1 MNRRQ
6 ILSAV
11 GLSIFS
17 LSGCLDNRDGDE
29 TGENPDPDEGRSVSV
44 TITHVAGDGAI
55 SFNYDVRRSVITEES
70 LAVIELTARNKTE
83 SELEYGT
90 GAPKPFGALYDPESP
105 EAILWTDKYTE
116 SEYVETDGR
125 QITGGE
131 DIGLHVTLP
140 PGDSRSEI
148 YEFSAPPG
156 NYSIQR
162 TSNPLTLGND
172 TYELEV
178 VVSEA

>member
-70 LAVIELTARNKTE
+70 PAVIELTARNKTE

-131 DIGLHVTLP
+131 DIGLHVTLS
-140 PGDSRSEI
+140 PGGSRSET

-156 NYSIQR
+156 SYSIQR
-162 TSNPLTLGND
+162 TGNPLTFGDD
-172 TYELEV
+172 TYELEIA
-178 VVSEA
+178 VSEA